1 MEISTDRARLDRELI
16 HRFLSEESYWAR
28 YRTREHNDRVIE
40 RSLCF
45 GAYDD
50 DGCQVG
56 FARVVSD
63 GVAFGYVADVFVVPE
78 ARGDGVGKALMT
90 ALLEHP
96 EVREVRRL
104 TLVTQDAHGL
114 YAGFGFEP
122 LDDVR
127 RWMSRRAASM

>member
-1 MEISTDRARLDRELI
+1 MEISTDRARLDRDLI
-16 HRFLSEESYWAR
+16 HRFLSQESYWAG
-28 YRTREHNDRVIE
+28 YRTRAQNDRVIE

-50 DGCQVG
+50 GGRQVG
-56 FARVVSD
+56 FARVVGD

-78 ARGDGVGKALMT
+78 ARGNGVGKALMA
-90 ALLEHP
+90 ALLAHP
-96 EVREVRRL
+96 EVRELRRL
-104 TLVTQDAHGL
+104 TLVTEDAHGL

-127 RWMSRRAASM
+127 RWMSRSAASM